1 MFRSAFLWLSEQQRV
16 FNFLKGNRLG
26 RGISR
31 RFVAGETI
39 ESTVEAARA
48 CEARGIKTTLDLLG
62 ESVSSKEETFLARDE
77 VLRTIDTMAEAGLE
91 TNVSI
96 KLTQLGLDI
105 GQLTCLDNLRT
116 ILDRARERCAFIRID
131 MEDSGCTDRTLE
143 LFHREVLPF
152 YKDNCGVVIQSY
164 MRRSGKDV
172 AALIATGARVR
183 LCKGAY
189 AEPED
194 VAFQDKA
201 EVDAN
206 FLALMRSLIEAGNY
220 PAIATHDEAMIDQ
233 TIAFVEEHDLERGRF
248 EFQMLYGVRRDL
260 QDSLRARGFNLRV
273 YIPFGTAWYPYLMRR
288 LAERPANIGFMLGSV
303 MKELFSKNDRP
314 T

>member
-1 MFRSAFLWLSEQQRV
+1 MLRGAFLWLSEQPRV
-16 FNFLKGNRLG
+16 FNFLKRNRLG
-26 RGISR
+26 RSLSR
-31 RFVAGETI
+31 RFVAGETVD
-39 ESTVEAARA
+39 SAVAAART

-62 ESVSSKEETFLARDE
+62 ESVSTEAETHVARDE
-77 VLRTIDTMAEAGLE
+77 VLRTIDGMADEGVE

-105 GQLTCLDNLRT
+105 GRSICLDNLRQ
-116 ILDRARERCAFIRID
+116 ILDRARERNGFVRID
-131 MEDSGCTDRTLE
+131 MESSEHTERTLD
-143 LFHREVLPF
+143 LFRRDVLPF
-152 YKDNCGVVIQSY
+152 YENHCGVVIQSCLK
-164 MRRSGKDV
+164 RSGRDV
-172 AALIATGARVR
+172 GDLIALGARIR

-194 VAFQDKA
+194 VAFQAKQ
-201 EVDAN
+201 EVDDN
-206 FLALMRSLIEAGNY
+206 YLELMRLLVEHGDY
-220 PAIATHDEAMIDQ
+220 PAIATHDSAMIDE
-233 TIAFVEEHDLERGRF
+233 TIAFVKKHNIGVDRF

-288 LAERPANIGFMLGSV
+288 MAERPANLGFVVGS
-303 MKELFSKNDRP
+303 MTKELFSRNDRS